1 MRALALIAATAAF
14 TFVGVPSFIGT
25 SSANAQ
31 EIDVRV
37 DRGREG
43 VRIGPRRGPRC
54 KIVTIREWRDG
65 RRITRTI
72 ERCGGRGRDRD

>member
-14 TFVGVPSFIGT
+14 TFISMPSFIGA
-25 SSANAQ
+25 SPAAAQ

-37 DRGREG
+37 DRGRDG

-72 ERCGGRGRDRD
+72 ERCGGRDRD